1 MSSVDYFSSHQAAH
15 GSKLSLL
22 YPCGILGILFG
33 FLYGSLL
40 PGLLADWRTNDYA
53 YGALVPLIAGYLIWQ
68 KSDALRIS
76 PVKPTFLGCIPLVI
90 SVTMFLLGQLAA
102 DVYVMRTA
110 LVLALAALTQV
121 IFGNHYLFRL
131 AFPLLYLFLMVPLP
145 YTLVSTL
152 THALMF
158 ADATLAANIVR
169 SLGIPVYLDA
179 NVLHLPNI
187 TLIIADV
194 CSGISS
200 VLALFVLGVVYAYI
214 LQVSTG
220 CKIILVLSAL
230 PLAAAANLFRI
241 IVTVVL
247 AYHYG
252 TAALDSYFHKIHG
265 TFNFVLAVC
274 FLAGLGE
281 LLRRISPAAQA
292 QSSRRCDEIPAV
304 METGKLWGPTIVSS
318 LILCAAIVLSGGF
331 KKSAATESW
340 IQLDSLPLMLGG
352 YVAQDVADWDHY
364 DDPKAKSKL
373 SRIYSDDAAGPIEL
387 FVGSQGTGVDTER
400 LQSPRLIFPDGWSY
414 HWVRPIS
421 KRMHDNQQLKANWIL
436 TQRGKSRKLI
446 LYWYQSGDWSFTGEM
461 AYRIALLRVRALG
474 VSRDILVARI
484 ATALPES
491 ETVEEAQERIARFVM
506 LFWPELRAISNPY
519 IQEVDR

>member
-1 MSSVDYFSSHQAAH
+1 MPPVDYFSSHQAAH
-15 GSKLSLL
+15 ASKLSLL
-22 YPCGILGILFG
+22 YPCGILGILYC
-33 FLYGSLL
+33 FLCGPLL
-40 PGLLADWRTNDYA
+40 PGLLADWHTENYA

-68 KSDALRIS
+68 KSDALEMS
-76 PVKPTFLGCIPLVI
+76 PLKPTFLGCIPLVI

-102 DVYVMRTA
+102 DVFIMRTA

-145 YTLVSTL
+145 YTFVSTL

-158 ADATLAANIVR
+158 SDAILAVNIVGA
-169 SLGIPVYLDA
+169 LGIPVYLDA
-179 NVLHLPNI
+179 NVLYLPNI

-200 VLALFVLGVVYAYI
+200 VLALFVLGAVYAYV
-214 LQVSTG
+214 LPVSPG
-220 CKIILVLSAL
+220 CKIILVLSAV

-241 IVTVVL
+241 VVTVVL

-252 TAALDSYFHKIHG
+252 MAALDSYFHKIHG

-281 LLRRISPAAQA
+281 LLRRISPRAQA
-292 QSSRRCDEIPAV
+292 KSARRCDVNLAAL
-304 METGKLWGPTIVSS
+304 ETGKLWGPTVASS

-340 IQLDSLPLMLGG
+340 IQLDKLPLMLTG
-352 YVAQDVADWDHY
+352 YVAQDVAAWDHY

-373 SRIYSDDAAGPIEL
+373 SRIYSDSADGPIEL
-387 FVGSQGTGVDTER
+387 FIGSQGTGVDSAR
-400 LQSPRLIFPDGWSY
+400 LQSPKLIFPDGWSY
-414 HWVRPIS
+414 HWIRPMS
-421 KRMHDNQQLKANWIL
+421 KRMHDSQPLEANWIL
-436 TQRGKSRKLI
+436 TQQGKSRKLI

-461 AYRIALLRVRALG
+461 AYRIALLRARALG
-474 VSRDILVARI
+474 LSGDLLVARI

-506 LFWPELRAISNPY
+506 LLWPELRAISNPY
-519 IQEVDR
+519 IQEVNR